1 MKCIVRIFPSYFS
14 MIRGQYSIV
23 HAFWH
28 YRNGNVH
35 INYTFTQIEIALSV
49 DKWGL
54 HWCWIKCSMPINTT
68 QTIMC
73 FLSKLHFVYFFSM
86 SDLWTHTEEFIYI
99 FAVTNKY
106 QLLCISNIFS
116 HDMMAGRF
124 LCWRWFRCFHRLL
137 TRINSIPPLPI

>member
-106 QLLCISNIFS
+106 QIFCISNIS
-116 HDMMAGRF
+116 SAKCIYWSITLHPQK
-124 LCWRWFRCFHRLL
+124 CFA
-137 TRINSIPPLPI
+137 INNHIF